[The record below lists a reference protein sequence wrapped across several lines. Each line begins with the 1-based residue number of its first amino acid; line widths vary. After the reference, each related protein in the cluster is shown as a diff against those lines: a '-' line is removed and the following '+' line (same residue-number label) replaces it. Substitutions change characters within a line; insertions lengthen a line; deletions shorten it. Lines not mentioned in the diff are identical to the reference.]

1 MRKPV
6 YPSGIKQHK
15 RSRISHAAEFVVQPI
30 VYAKLSEADSEEF
43 GEYEEQ
49 WFPP

>member
-15 RSRISHAAEFVVQPI
+15 RSRISHAAEIADKPI
-30 VYAKLSEADSEEF
+30 VYVKLSDGDSEEF
-43 GEYEEQ
+43 GEYVQ
-49 WFPP
+49 R

>member
-15 RSRISHAAEFVVQPI
+15 RSRINHAAEVADKPI
-30 VYAKLSEADSEEF
+30 VYAKLSAGDSEEF
-43 GEYEEQ
+43 GEYVER
-49 WFPP
+49 